1 MTLTLDSPQTLEE
14 ELDKLDTLIW
24 WEKEYN
30 NKTYTEEEIKQKQQE
45 IIEKWKS
52 KFD

>member
-1 MTLTLDSPQTLEE
+1 MTLTTDSPQTLEE
-14 ELDKLDTLIW
+14 ELNELEELIW
-24 WEKEYN
+24 WEQEYN